1 MQQGTWPS
9 GTLDDSE
16 GEPQGG
22 VMQIL
27 NIVVPESV
35 ILASRERCPYL
46 VRLEVVETGLDGSD
60 ARLYAAGAPRI
71 GLTVE
76 EALNIASTTGGA
88 ENIRREGHQ
97 PCEIP
102 PELVDDG
109 LDYPTESF
117 NKTLPSGPR
126 VPPRG
131 GWQIEAGSA
140 DFIDAENYET
150 VREHE
155 YEQLHQHMQN
165 VQNTPRQSPQPIH
178 ADR

>member
-1 MQQGTWPS
+1 MQ
-9 GTLDDSE
+9 
-16 GEPQGG
+16 
-22 VMQIL
+22 VL

-60 ARLYAAGAPRI
+60 ARLYAAGAPRV

-76 EALNIASTTGGA
+76 EALSMASSTGTA
-88 ENIRREGHQ
+88 ENMRQEGHQ

-109 LDYPTESF
+109 IDDPI
-117 NKTLPSGPR
+117 GR
-126 VPPRG
+126 VNETRFLPRG
-131 GWQIEAGSA
+131 GWQVEAGGA
-140 DFIDAENYET
+140 DFMDAQNYDT
-150 VREHE
+150 FREQA
-155 YEQLHQHMQN
+155 YEQLHQHMQT
-165 VQNTPRQSPQPIH
+165 VQNAPRQTQQLIH